1 MLQSPRPLGSGSEVK
16 MSGPTALSSKLTN
29 ADTSSIL
36 TNNQQ
41 KFPLN
46 AMEAS
51 KMFEKYLTEYE
62 KREIFEYQTVYYFN

>member
-1 MLQSPRPLGSGSEVK
+1 

-46 AMEAS
+46 AAEAS

-62 KREIFEYQTVYYFN
+62 KREIFEYQTVYGKRQFDLDREVKDLNN

>member
-46 AMEAS
+46 ASEAS